1 MTGIALDSVT
11 KVYPGGNLAV
21 DRLSVRIPD
30 GEFFV
35 LLGPSGCGK
44 STVLRMIAG
53 LEEITSGDLW
63 LGDDLAN
70 SLTPRERNVAM
81 VFQSSALYPHLS
93 VRDNISFPLR
103 IAREDPVATRERVH
117 ELSRALGIDPTLD
130 RMPGTL
136 SGGQKQRVAIG
147 RAIIREPSLFLMDEP
162 LSNLDAA
169 LRTELRLEISSLARS
184 LGVTTVYVTH
194 DQIEALTLADRIA
207 IMRDGVLED
216 IGTPNQVYNDPATAF
231 TASFLGSPQINLLAV
246 TAWAIRDRGVVL
258 DCGGGQ
264 TITVPWT
271 DPRANALAGRHGE
284 PIIMGVRSDGFT
296 PVPEPDPQLP
306 VLSGRLRALEFHGH
320 EWQAHVECGVTVTSA
335 DQVGRPDRPRPETA
349 PYRPSL
355 QDRALALLTRR
366 TLTASEPT
374 GHEAHVGH
382 HRRSDLQV
390 RVESRSD
397 WRDGQVVYLAM
408 DLARALFFGADG
420 RRVDPV
426 RR

>member
-1 MTGIALDSVT
+1 MAGIALDAVT

-21 DRLSVRIPD
+21 DRLSVQIAD

-53 LEEITSGDLW
+53 LEEITSGELW
-63 LGDDLAN
+63 LGGELAN
-70 SLTPRERNVAM
+70 GLTPRERNVAM

-103 IAREDPVATRERVH
+103 IAREDPTATRERVR

-130 RMPGTL
+130 RLPSTL
-136 SGGQKQRVAIG
+136 SGGQRQRVAIG
-147 RAIIREPSLFLMDEP
+147 RAIIREPALFLMDEP

-194 DQIEALTLADRIA
+194 DQIEALTLADRIG

-216 IGTPNQVYNDPATAF
+216 IGTPDQVYNDPATAY
-231 TASFLGSPQINLLAV
+231 TASFLGSPQINLLSV
-246 TAWAIRDRGVVL
+246 TAWAVRDQGVLL
-258 DCGGGQ
+258 DCGAGQ
-264 TITVPWT
+264 NICVPWS
-271 DPRANALAGRHGE
+271 DPRATALAGRHGE
-284 PIIMGVRSDGFT
+284 QVYMGIRGDGFT
-296 PVPEPDPQLP
+296 PVPEPDPWLP
-306 VLSGRLRALEFHGH
+306 VLSGKLRALEFHGH
-320 EWQAHVECGVTVTSA
+320 DWQAHVESGVTIA
-335 DQVGRPDRPRPETA
+335 IPDHIGRPVRDKPAQSAKPELRRLRDRLLGHPPE
-349 PYRPSL
+349 PVEE
-355 QDRALALLTRR
+355 Q
-366 TLTASEPT
+366 
-374 GHEAHVGH
+374 HVGT

-390 RVESRSD
+390 RVESRSG
-397 WRDGQVVYLAM
+397 WKNGMTVHLAI
-408 DLARALFFGADG
+408 DLPRVLFFGPDG

-426 RR
+426 HR

>member
-1 MTGIALDSVT
+1 MAGVALDSVS
-11 KVYPGGNLAV
+11 KVYPGGTLAV
-21 DRLSVRIPD
+21 DRLSVRIAD

-70 SLTPRERNVAM
+70 DLTPRERNVAM

-93 VRDNISFPLR
+93 VRDNIAFPLR
-103 IAREDPVATRERVH
+103 IAREDPAATRERVR

-130 RMPGTL
+130 RLPSTL
-136 SGGQKQRVAIG
+136 SGGQRQRVAIG
-147 RAIIREPSLFLMDEP
+147 RAIIREPALFLMDEP

-216 IGTPNQVYNDPATAF
+216 VGTPDQVYNDPATAF
-231 TASFLGSPQINLLAV
+231 VASFLGSPQINLLTV
-246 TAWAIRDRGVVL
+246 TAWAVRDQGVLL
-258 DCGGGQ
+258 DCGGAQ
-264 TITVPWT
+264 TICVPWS
-271 DPRANALAGRHGE
+271 DPRAEALAGRNGE
-284 PIIMGVRSDGFT
+284 PVIMGVRGDGFT
-296 PVPEPDPQLP
+296 PVAEADPWLP

-320 EWQAHVECGVTVTSA
+320 EWQAHIESGVTVTSA
-335 DQVGRPDRPRPETA
+335 DQIGRPVRKPAERAVKPRLRDKLPFGNI
-349 PYRPSL
+349 P
-355 QDRALALLTRR
+355 
-366 TLTASEPT
+366 EPT
-374 GHEAHVGH
+374 EESHVGS

-397 WRDGQVVYLAM
+397 LKTGMTVHLAI
-408 DLARALFFGADG
+408 DLPRVLFFGPDG

-426 RR
+426 HR